1 MAKGERGGGTA
12 RTAEALIDMALKRLD
27 GLDAVVEAKFATI
40 DPSNPVPPPAPHR
53 ERSALRGSAWKR
65 KASLQARRLLSGRLS
80 PSERSVASR
89 RMTACLLKSIES
101 YQCAEGSPGSG
112 RFSPYHALNRL
123 ALDALTKWS
132 ETTRDAAIE
141 LAQQCRR
148 AAADGFA
155 VSPNLWDAVNQPEA
169 LLIERLIDGGLGQ
182 PGDAGCTVFDEVAHA
197 YADAMRNITVKPSQ
211 IDSMVTQMDL
221 LSRFCDA
228 LSLVHHN
235 DEALARTAGRLI
247 DLAQRLQPGRTP
259 RDDRPAKP
267 AAVASKRPQKPA
279 ARKRAAKPDN
289 GN

>member
-40 DPSNPVPPPAPHR
+40 GPSNPVPPPAPHR

-101 YQCAEGSPGSG
+101 YQRAEGSPGSN
-112 RFSPYHALNRL
+112 RFSLYHALNRL
-123 ALDALTKWS
+123 ALDALTEWS
-132 ETTRDAAIE
+132 DTASRDAAIE

-155 VSPNLWDAVNQPEA
+155 ANPNLWDAVNQPEA
-169 LLIERLIDGGLGQ
+169 MLIERLIDGGLGK
-182 PGDAGCTVFDEVAHA
+182 PGDAGRAVFDELAHA
-197 YADAMRNITVKPSQ
+197 YAEAMTNITVKPSQ

-228 LSLVHHN
+228 LSLALLQN
-235 DEALARTAGRLI
+235 PELASFAWETRAREARALQAG
-247 DLAQRLQPGRTP
+247 
-259 RDDRPAKP
+259 
-267 AAVASKRPQKPA
+267 
-279 ARKRAAKPDN
+279 
-289 GN
+289 